1 MQFEDVYFCIPASD
15 YEPSHGLQR
24 AMSCDSVASD
34 ISVME
39 LEPEA
44 PKVGQ
49 LEFGLEYDRC
59 RTLIIHSLYFS
70 QVLFHLNLI

>member
-1 MQFEDVYFCIPASD
+1 MFIISASD
-15 YEPSHGLQR
+15 YEPTHGLQR

-49 LEFGLEYDRC
+49 LEFGLEYDR
-59 RTLIIHSLYFS
+59 
-70 QVLFHLNLI
+70 

>member
-1 MQFEDVYFCIPASD
+1 LLNVAASD
-15 YEPSHGLQR
+15 YEPTHGLQR
-24 AMSCDSVASD
+24 AVSCDSIASD

-49 LEFGLEYDRC
+49 LEFGLEYDRYV
-59 RTLIIHSLYFS
+59 SYN
-70 QVLFHLNLI
+70 LNKTNSPTWTADMINMRNEV